1 MHRITMQKF
10 HRDNGRHWSDRD
22 IKQEECAPYA
32 ATVTVMSPPLTYSS
46 FPNTNLGNLLALL
59 ELARDGGDPTDNP
72 TPWAWSSWRQ
82 ILGYEFAPWQ
92 PAATLENSGMLDDA
106 REYSRAFVVAY
117 HASGET
123 FEERVGFATGLSE
136 GDLFKGR
143 EWLTT
148 WWREQWYGCVHGVD
162 EAVNNVLTKAGI
174 LTEPRSVSRLV
185 A

>member
-1 MHRITMQKF
+1 
-10 HRDNGRHWSDRD
+10 
-22 IKQEECAPYA
+22 
-32 ATVTVMSPPLTYSS
+32 MSPPLTYSS
-46 FPNTNLGNLLALL
+46 FPNTNHSNVLALL